1 MSPKSA
7 QLLCLPLP
15 CGTWFPSNAAPSPP
29 DTHPC
34 AHSARAS
41 GLRAIPGTSQ
51 AFSPPQG
58 LCTYCLLLCSF
69 PHHSGLCS
77 DVPFRKSCLDLP
89 QPASVSFHLYL
100 MGFLVYYLP
109 LVVSSS
115 WEDICP
121 LLRWGPRLCAHL
133 HIFSLQWE
141 VSDHLVSSLRS
152 LFRSLLG
159 PSTLPSRE

>member
-15 CGTWFPSNAAPSPP
+15 CGTWFPSNAVPSPP
-29 DTHPC
+29 DMHPC
-34 AHSARAS
+34 AHSAPAS

-89 QPASVSFHLYL
+89 TTCFSFFPPIFYGFSCLLPATS
-100 MGFLVYYLP
+100 GELP
-109 LVVSSS
+109 

-121 LLRWGPRLCAHL
+121 LLLWGPAPCPSAGFLSP
-133 HIFSLQWE
+133 IG
-141 VSDHLVSSLRS
+141 SLRS
-152 LFRSLLG
+152 PSFQSPFLVLIPSG
-159 PSTLPSRE
+159 PQYFAIP